1 MKEDGVLSPND
12 STIDGTQSPPP
23 PSIPFLTREAFG
35 QHAPAMVRINMRR
48 LWFEGYGSK
57 AMVFDM
63 PS

>member
-35 QHAPAMVRINMRR
+35 QHAPAMV
-48 LWFEGYGSK
+48 
-57 AMVFDM
+57 FDM